1 MSVTLKLVHE
11 EGIRLRQQTA
21 HKIEHTK
28 DKTVEKVD
36 TLTGEKTIEKTGEK
50 ETTHTSVEWR
60 FVKRPAS
67 DGKQVEECQQDEDP
81 RRVDSNGRKV
91 QLGTYTVHVT
101 AGMNNL
107 VIERKGKVAPFNFKN
122 NSIRNQVRVQYQKL
136 ADSGRKTQDK
146 KPVHEWKNDGPP
158 KYIPAN
164 TFDGAFVG
172 DGQRVIVDEMPT

>member
-11 EGIRLRQQTA
+11 EGIRLRQQSA
-21 HKIEHTK
+21 HKTEHKPEQK
-28 DKTVEKVD
+28 DE
-36 TLTGEKTIEKTGEK
+36 LTGTITPAVPA
-50 ETTHTSVEWR
+50 SVEWR

-67 DGKQVEECQQDEDP
+67 DGKLVEECQQDEDA
-81 RRVDSNGRKV
+81 RRTDSSGRKL

-107 VIERKGKVAPFNFKN
+107 VIERKGKVQPFNFKN

-136 ADSGRKTQDK
+136 EDSGRKTKDK
-146 KPVHEWKNDGPP
+146 KPVHEWKNDGAA
-158 KYIPAN
+158 KYIPPN

-172 DGQRVIVDEMPT
+172 DGQRAIVDECPT